1 MVAISRFIFDFP
13 SQGVL
18 EPKATICSTI
28 EGNLLL
34 YCLRFL
40 YFFKKVL
47 GKQAYIYIKYFV
59 GEMFH
64 ISFSYAY
71 AYICYNK

>member
-47 GKQAYIYIKYFV
+47 GKQAYIYI
-59 GEMFH
+59 
-64 ISFSYAY
+64 
-71 AYICYNK
+71 YIYIYIY